1 LKTLKISDEA
11 HAKLT
16 SVIGRLMAET
26 GKMKTYSDAIE
37 ATLKRSVMFSP
48 KLLDQVGSFIEE
60 NPQLGY
66 TTREEF
72 IQDAIRSRLTCL
84 TADEHIP
91 EPPGIRA
98 NAYSAK
104 ALKNNSS
111 ITQWERK

>member
-1 LKTLKISDEA
+1 MASEDLEDFDEA

-16 SVIGRLMAET
+16 SIVRRLMAET
-26 GKMKTYSDAIE
+26 GKPKTYSDAIG
-37 ATLKRSVMFSP
+37 ATLKRSVMLSP
-48 KLLDQVGSFIEE
+48 KLIDQVGSFIEE

-84 TADEHIP
+84 TADEHTP
-91 EPPGIRA
+91 EPPPGIRA

-104 ALKNNSS
+104 AS
-111 ITQWERK
+111 